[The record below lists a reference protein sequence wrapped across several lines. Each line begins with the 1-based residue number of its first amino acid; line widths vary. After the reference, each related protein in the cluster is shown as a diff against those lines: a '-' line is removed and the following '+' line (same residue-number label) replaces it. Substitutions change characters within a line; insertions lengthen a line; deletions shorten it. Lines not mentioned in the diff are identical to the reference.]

1 MHQKKQMIGMQKLSK
16 SGRRFNIKMFK
27 RTLENIVNYIKKNS
41 DTPREAID
49 ELLMMGV
56 TPHQL
61 VYYFDFSEQDVVK
74 SEIYKELDSSLQ
86 NELSEQNYPFILDGF
101 EPVDAALIS
110 RFQFSKEEF
119 LVFKHS
125 DVYKK
130 ILEKFEEEIIEPE
143 TDVFNFVF
151 DEFENLILNNQ

>member
-1 MHQKKQMIGMQKLSK
+1 
-16 SGRRFNIKMFK
+16 MFK

-61 VYYFDFSEQDVVK
+61 VYYFDFSEEDVVK

-86 NELSEQNYPFILDGF
+86 NELSEQDYPFILDGF

-130 ILEKFEEEIIEPE
+130 ILEKFKEEIIEPE
-143 TDVFNFVF
+143 TEVFNLVF
-151 DEFENLILNNQ
+151 DEFENLILNN